1 MNKLKGSSEAVK
13 MKYLLFVFAAAVL
26 VVLPTR
32 VYQLFA
38 LVDPVTGFYT
48 SSDITIT
55 VLGAVLAIFVLL
67 FMLLSFI
74 SKEVPSPKLPVGKN
88 PVLGITG
95 AVMAAALVYDIVSV
109 ERAIF
114 PTRQNSVSIY
124 ISILKSNLAGSAG
137 VFSILQ
143 MVFALFAVIYFAV
156 FAISHLNGKASYREF
171 KLLALTPLCW
181 SMTKLVS
188 RMMHAISFLSVSEL
202 LFEIFTLVFLMLFF
216 LTFARIST
224 GVFTQDS
231 MWGIYGYGLSAALFT
246 ALITVP
252 RLVVLAVGL
261 EPVKGNEFDFTDL
274 ACLVFILSYIFASLG
289 VGFKDGLKNRR
300 TVTEVELPDEDE
312 AVTKKK
318 NSSAAGY
325 FAAETEKPVVESAIE
340 EEPDEEEIEF
350 MPSFEEETAVEPSVT
365 DEVFGDS
372 EEKFEPEA
380 EEAFEAPAEEVFE
393 PEFEEAEEEAEEL
406 AEEPVDEEIQEDA
419 EVPDTAYEN
428 AFEAADIPAE
438 KFEIALDE
446 VEAAEDG
453 SSKADEDADKFKY
466 NFDEADE
473 ADALEDEQADEDITV
488 TEAEDEEAEA
498 DDEYTED
505 EEPVKEKKARKSLKG
520 MFFGKKKNKEYAK
533 PEEEI
538 SSVSLAELK
547 NRNK

>member
-1 MNKLKGSSEAVK
+1 MKNGKKGFEFMNKLKGSSEAVK

-32 VYQLFA
+32 VYQLLA

-325 FAAETEKPVVESAIE
+325 FAAADAEKPVVESAIE
-340 EEPDEEEIEF
+340 EEPAEEEIEF
-350 MPSFEEETAVEPSVT
+350 MPSFEEEAAVEPSVT

-372 EEKFEPEA
+372 EEKFEPE
-380 EEAFEAPAEEVFE
+380 EVFE
-393 PEFEEAEEEAEEL
+393 PEFEEAVEEPEQEIETDEPAELFVEDTQTADEADGEEAEI
-406 AEEPVDEEIQEDA
+406 PDE
-419 EVPDTAYEN
+419 VYEN
-428 AFEAADIPAE
+428 A
-438 KFEIALDE
+438 L
-446 VEAAEDG
+446 
-453 SSKADEDADKFKY
+453 
-466 NFDEADE
+466 EADE
-473 ADALEDEQADEDITV
+473 AAVEDFAVALDETDETEAAFAEDGESDEEYEESAE
-488 TEAEDEEAEA
+488 TEAEDEESE
-498 DDEYTED
+498 DGEEYAED
-505 EEPVKEKKARKSLKG
+505 EDDEPVKEKKARKSFKG
-520 MFFGKKKNKEYAK
+520 MFLGKKKEKEYAK

>member
-1 MNKLKGSSEAVK
+1 MKNGKKGFEFMNKLKGSSEAVK

-32 VYQLFA
+32 VYQLLA

-55 VLGAVLAIFVLL
+55 VLGAALAIFVLL

-171 KLLALTPLCW
+171 KLLALSPLCW
-181 SMTKLVS
+181 AMTKLVS

-261 EPVKGNEFDFTDL
+261 EPVKGNEFDFSDL

-325 FAAETEKPVVESAIE
+325 FAADTENAVVESAIE
-340 EEPDEEEIEF
+340 EKPAEEVEF

-365 DEVFGDS
+365 DEVFGDG
-372 EEKFEPEA
+372 EDKFEPEA
-380 EEAFEAPAEEVFE
+380 EEAFEPAAEEVFE
-393 PEFEEAEEEAEEL
+393 PEFEEPAEEAEEL
-406 AEEPVDEEIQEDA
+406 AEASVDEKIQEDA
-419 EVPDTAYEN
+419 EVSDTAYEN

-438 KFEIALDE
+438 EFEIAPDE
-446 VEAAEDG
+446 NEAAEDDFAEVE
-453 SSKADEDADKFKY
+453 SAY
-466 NFDEADE
+466 
-473 ADALEDEQADEDITV
+473 ALEDEQSDEDITV
-488 TEAEDEEAEA
+488 TEAQDEEPEA
-498 DDEYTED
+498 DDYTENEE
-505 EEPVKEKKARKSLKG
+505 EEPVNEKKSRKSLKG
-520 MFFGKKKNKEYAK
+520 VFFGKKKEKEYAK

>member
-32 VYQLFA
+32 VYQLLA

-55 VLGAVLAIFVLL
+55 VLGAVLVIFVLL

-318 NSSAAGY
+318 NSSTAGY

-380 EEAFEAPAEEVFE
+380 EEAFGAPAEEVFE
-393 PEFEEAEEEAEEL
+393 PEFEEAVEEPEQEIETDEPAELFVEDTQTADEADGEEAEI
-406 AEEPVDEEIQEDA
+406 PDE
-419 EVPDTAYEN
+419 VYEN
-428 AFEAADIPAE
+428 A
-438 KFEIALDE
+438 L
-446 VEAAEDG
+446 
-453 SSKADEDADKFKY
+453 
-466 NFDEADE
+466 EADE
-473 ADALEDEQADEDITV
+473 AAVEDFAVALDETDETEAAFAEDGESDEEYEESAE
-488 TEAEDEEAEA
+488 TEAEDEESE
-498 DDEYTED
+498 DGEEYAED
-505 EEPVKEKKARKSLKG
+505 EDDEPVKEKKARKSFKG
-520 MFFGKKKNKEYAK
+520 MFFGKKKEKEYAK